1 MKGTLLA
8 LLVALSA
15 VAHAQQAPD
24 GDQGSGYAGP
34 FGEKHVEEK
43 RLEQVV
49 IGLRVRQNLRI
60 EADRKELQYAKNRQR
75 CQEAL
80 RVAELCGKFAGTF
93 YCDEKGFQSITA
105 NVAIKPAAM
114 DNVGRHKMER
124 CAQDAVR
131 RNP

>member
-24 GDQGSGYAGP
+24 GDQGNGYAGP
-34 FGEKHVEEK
+34 YGEKHAEEK
-43 RLEQVV
+43 RREQVAIAV
-49 IGLRVRQNLRI
+49 RVRQNLRI
-60 EADRKELQYAKNRQR
+60 EADRKERQYAENRRR

-114 DNVGRHKMER
+114 DNVDRYNMER
-124 CAQDAVR
+124 CVRDAVKR
-131 RNP
+131 DP